1 MCELWSRHSA
11 KGGCRQTLC
20 KKSRCGKKTKH
31 LPPPWPGPRF
41 KLAMSAGF
49 EGTQKR
55 ISLRLL
61 LTDIISQ
68 MDRPARV
75 LLRDWLYLIKA
86 QRDAGQL
93 PSISKAIWEQGPEV
107 VGPMWF
113 AALERQRI
121 RNAAIG
127 ASAERSRAEDPARR
141 VEPEVEEPVTLDLG
155 LDLGRLTLD
164 GPGA

>member
-1 MCELWSRHSA
+1 MTDA
-11 KGGCRQTLC
+11 A
-20 KKSRCGKKTKH
+20 
-31 LPPPWPGPRF
+31 GPAGL

-93 PSISKAIWEQGPEV
+93 RSISKAIWEQGPEV

-121 RNAAIG
+121 RNAAID

>member
-1 MCELWSRHSA
+1 MTDA
-11 KGGCRQTLC
+11 A
-20 KKSRCGKKTKH
+20 
-31 LPPPWPGPRF
+31 GPAGL

-121 RNAAIG
+121 RNAAID

>member
-1 MCELWSRHSA
+1 MRARKVWQKKSLVLVLT
-11 KGGCRQTLC
+11 GCRAP
-20 KKSRCGKKTKH
+20 KRS
-31 LPPPWPGPRF
+31 

-141 VEPEVEEPVTLDLG
+141 VETEVEEPVTLDLG